1 MINEIYLKKNNNN
14 YHFHSRPAIYLY
26 GVLVAIAAVGVLFVD
41 LDFKLPN
48 TNLRRDIKTL
58 IKNIELDA
66 FLIASLLSGNTLI

>member
-1 MINEIYLKKNNNN
+1 MINEIYFKKNNNN

-26 GVLVAIAAVGVLFVD
+26 VVLVAIAAVGVLFVD